1 MGVELMAKLLLRY
14 SLFFFFF
21 FNLTLK
27 AFSGVWDHPGV
38 PKALEGSPLPCMP
51 EGPGPFHFCYENQV
65 SSKRS
70 VGGGTESKNSA
81 LGRTPH
87 PPKLLRFNPFT
98 ASL

>member
-14 SLFFFFF
+14 SLFFFF